1 MATLTTVDGFQ
12 ITFSSKAVSAITDH
26 DGSTGQ
32 AVTCVYGITM
42 GVLDISEAVQAFMK
56 RLGVTKNFA
65 QLTRPNGS
73 PVWIN
78 GSSVSSIR
86 APLPNEYVAGVNT
99 VISAGSL
106 TQGVEETLADV
117 TTAINAYGGDL

>member
-1 MATLTTVDGFQ
+1 MATLTTANGVQ
-12 ITFSSKAVSAITDH
+12 IIFSSKAVSAITDH

-32 AVTCVYGITM
+32 AVTCVYGVTM
-42 GVLDISEAVQAFMK
+42 GVLHISEGVQAFMK

-99 VISAGSL
+99 VVSAGSL
-106 TQGVEETLADV
+106 TQGVEETLVDV
-117 TTAINAYGGDL
+117 TTAINAHGGDL

>member
-1 MATLTTVDGFQ
+1 MATLTTANGVQ
-12 ITFSSKAVSAITDH
+12 IIFSPKAVSAITDH

-42 GVLDISEAVQAFMK
+42 GVLHISEGVQAFMK
-56 RLGVTKNFA
+56 RLRVTKNFA

-99 VISAGSL
+99 VVSAGSL
-106 TQGVEETLADV
+106 TQGVQETLVDV
-117 TTAINAYGGDL
+117 TTAINAHGGDL